1 MTSSLG
7 GFHVHRFR
15 YGTNLCADCGAM
27 IVDPILTTDDP
38 RCGRQAPGWM
48 SEDGKLFGPFGE
60 NPPLPIVL
68 VELWDRG
75 VVPPAP
81 YIEAVSNLERPR
93 TRDEWLDIFTQYEDS
108 RPAN

>member
-7 GFHVHRFR
+7 GVHNHRFQ

-38 RCGRQAPGWM
+38 RCGKQAPGWM

-60 NPPLPIVL
+60 NPSLPIVL

-75 VVPPAP
+75 AAPPAP
-81 YIEAVSNLERPR
+81 FIEEVSNLERPKNR
-93 TRDEWLDIFTQYEDS
+93 NEWLDIFTQYEDTGTVH
-108 RPAN
+108 